1 MPQHSHTGNNFKLF
15 FTFTNDLTI
24 SHDLVKIDRP
34 YKKPKKTDLPY
45 LRRFFDFSF
54 FVCLQEYGLQTK
66 LKGGKMYHM
75 EVFICMF

>member
-34 YKKPKKTDLPY
+34 YKKPKKQTY
-45 LRRFFDFSF
+45 LIYEDFLTFHFLFAYKSTGYK
-54 FVCLQEYGLQTK
+54 QN
-66 LKGGKMYHM
+66 
-75 EVFICMF
+75 